1 MDSVAAIEVAPLGQT
16 QGWWKAKAVKLVV
29 RPKARKINYNGI
41 EIEISSRFLIS
52 LIRRMSKPN

>member
-41 EIEISSRFLIS
+41 EIEDKLKVSY
-52 LIRRMSKPN
+52 